1 MPWLDGLST
10 MKQFLGIYFI
20 DMMMF
25 HFIEKYNHKKTK
37 ETIQGEIKMTK
48 TNQNHPFQHTMV
60 NIKVIK
66 AITATTATRAKQ
78 TINKSTI
85 TNYSKKKNKVL
96 LFTNKKIALYLMAA
110 H

>member
-20 DMMMF
+20 DIML

-37 ETIQGEIKMTK
+37 EKIQVEIKTK
-48 TNQNHPFQHTMV
+48 KTDQNHPFQYTMV
-60 NIKVIK
+60 NIKPIK
-66 AITATTATRAKQ
+66 AITATTANRAKQ
-78 TINKSTI
+78 TTNKSTI
-85 TNYSKKKNKVL
+85 TNYSTKKIKFL
-96 LFTNKKIALYLMAA
+96 PFTNKKIALYLMAA

>member
-20 DMMMF
+20 DMIL
-25 HFIEKYNHKKTK
+25 HFIEKYKHKKTK

-48 TNQNHPFQHTMV
+48 TDQNHPSQHTMV

-66 AITATTATRAKQ
+66 ATTATTANRAKQ

-85 TNYSKKKNKVL
+85 
-96 LFTNKKIALYLMAA
+96 
-110 H
+110 